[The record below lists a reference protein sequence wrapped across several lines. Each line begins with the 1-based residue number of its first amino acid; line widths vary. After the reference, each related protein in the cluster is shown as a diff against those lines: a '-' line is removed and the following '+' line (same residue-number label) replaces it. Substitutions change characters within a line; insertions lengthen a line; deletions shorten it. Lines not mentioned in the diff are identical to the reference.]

1 MTDRER
7 MLAGEWYSPYHV
19 EGQSW
24 SEIQAALK
32 RFNESEFWKGRE
44 EQKPLMKLFKHCEED
59 LKLTPPFFC
68 DRGDKISFGKHFYAN
83 TGLVILDDNE
93 VTFGDHCFLGPRV
106 SIYAGGHPILAEA
119 RRLDLEEAKP
129 VHIGND
135 VWIGGDTVINPGVT
149 IGDDVVIGSGSVV
162 TGDIP
167 AHTVAAGN
175 PCRVIRV
182 ITEEEREILKK
193 KLEDYLKDEDTF
205 PVAE

>member
-7 MLAGEWYSPYHV
+7 MLRGEWYSPYHV

-24 SEIQAALK
+24 EGIQAALK
-32 RFNESEFWKGRE
+32 RFNESEFWKGRK

-83 TGLVILDDNE
+83 AGLIILDDNE
-93 VTFGDHCFLGPRV
+93 VTFGDNCLLGPRV
-106 SIYAGGHPILAEA
+106 SIFAGGHPLLAEA
-119 RRLDLEEAKP
+119 RRLDLEVSKP

-135 VWIGGDTVINPGVT
+135 VWIGGNTVINPGVT

-162 TGDIP
+162 TKDIP
-167 AHTVAAGN
+167 SHTVAAGN
-175 PCRVIRV
+175 PCRVIR
-182 ITEEEREILKK
+182 TLGEEELEQLHK
-193 KLEDYLKDEDTF
+193 KLKEYLEDPDT
-205 PVAE
+205 AAGK

>member
-24 SEIQAALK
+24 EEIQAALK

-44 EQKPLMKLFKHCEED
+44 EQKPLMKLFRHCEED

-83 TGLVILDDNE
+83 TGLIILDDSE
-93 VTFGDHCFLGPRV
+93 VTFGDHCMIGPRV
-106 SIYAGGHPILAEA
+106 SIFAGEHPLLAEA
-119 RRLDLEEAKP
+119 RRLDLEVAKP

-135 VWIGGDTVINPGVT
+135 VWIGGGCVINPGVT

-162 TGDIP
+162 TKDIP
-167 AHTVAAGN
+167 SHVIAAGN

-182 ITEEEREILKK
+182 ITEEEREQWKK
-193 KLEDYLKDEDTF
+193 QLEDYCNDEDTY
-205 PVAE
+205 PAK